1 MNIFGRES
9 LKAPFKLPANIV
21 SKAGLRHAGGIKRML
36 PVMLC
41 LAAAEMALLA
51 GCGKANGKLDP
62 DNPVTVTAWH
72 YYNGAQQTAF
82 DALVKEF
89 NDTVGLEKGIFVKSA
104 SKGDVNQLE
113 EVVMSALKKEV
124 GSEEAPDM
132 FSCYADTAYEIQQM
146 GYLADISPYIS
157 KEELSEYVDSYVE
170 EGRIGEAG
178 QLFIF
183 PVAKSSE
190 IFMLDKTDWDKFSQA
205 AGVELSSLSTM
216 EGLAET
222 AGKYYDWT
230 DSLTPDIP
238 NDGKAFYGRDAM
250 ANLFIIG
257 SMQLGTEIFKVENQ
271 QVTLQV
277 DKAVMKRI
285 WDTWYIPY
293 MKGYFSAYGRFRSD
307 DVKIGELISY
317 TGSTTS
323 AMYFPDA
330 VELEDETY
338 PIEYI
343 ILPAPVFE
351 GGENYAVQQGAGMVV
366 TKTDEKKE
374 YACTEFLKW
383 FTQAENNIE
392 FGCSSGYLP
401 VKKAANDKAEL
412 DKIIEERGLEVPE
425 KTYDTLVAAFDTVKS
440 STMYTNK
447 AFQGGTAAR
456 KVLEYNLSDKAVADR
471 AVVEEKLAA
480 GADPDEAVS
489 EFISDEAFE
498 EWFAGLQSKLQEAV
512 ESK

>member
-21 SKAGLRHAGGIKRML
+21 SKAGLRHAGGKKRML
-36 PVMLC
+36 PAMLC
-41 LAAAEMALLA
+41 LAAAGMALLA

-183 PVAKSSE
+183 PTAKSSE

-257 SMQLGTEIFKVENQ
+257 SMQLGTEVFKVENQ

-293 MKGYFSAYGRFRSD
+293 VKGYFSAYGRFRSD

-401 VKKAANDKAEL
+401 VKKRPMIRLSWIKSLKNADLRYRRRHMIRLWLLLIRLRAAPCIPTRLSRAAQRR
-412 DKIIEERGLEVPE
+412 ERFWNITFPTKPLLTGL
-425 KTYDTLVAAFDTVKS
+425 LWRRS
-440 STMYTNK
+440 W
-447 AFQGGTAAR
+447 QRG
-456 KVLEYNLSDKAVADR
+456 
-471 AVVEEKLAA
+471 
-480 GADPDEAVS
+480 
-489 EFISDEAFE
+489 
-498 EWFAGLQSKLQEAV
+498 
-512 ESK
+512 